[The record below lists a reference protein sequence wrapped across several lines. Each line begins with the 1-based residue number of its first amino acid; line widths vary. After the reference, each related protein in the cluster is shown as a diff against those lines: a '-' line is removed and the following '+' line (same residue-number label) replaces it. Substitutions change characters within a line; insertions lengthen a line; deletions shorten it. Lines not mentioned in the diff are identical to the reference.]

1 MTDRTQPGLL
11 AAFALGLG
19 LAVVSQAVATAPLQL
34 TPLQPPER
42 KQSDS
47 PFSEVPPGEVPGEQ
61 SADALS
67 DRVSNEA
74 RGWIRQLGSDSYAAR
89 ERAQGQLLRL
99 GVAVVPELVAGIRQA
114 DAEQADRLV
123 RLLAELA
130 ESVEPTTSR
139 VARDALVGLT
149 EQAGTGHAYLAAQF
163 LKVFRENQ
171 NRIALDWLSQMG
183 CDIGRQRMQIGTV
196 EAMPER
202 VLRIDERFRYRPQDL
217 ELLQWVGDI
226 EVVTLEG
233 PGIDRQVLAAVVQMP
248 NLRVLQIRHANLN
261 NQDLAELRRCRQLE
275 TLELLYT
282 PIDDAAVELL
292 ADLPVWRMFRLFG
305 TLLTAEGAGRLEPQL
320 DGRQLLFG
328 RGAYLGIKSP
338 AAGPVVVDQVL
349 PGSAAAQAGLIRG
362 DLLRHLNDQPL
373 QRFED
378 LRVALS
384 QFAPGESVEL
394 TVERRLRPDSFP
406 EQLKISVELGY
417 QN

>member
-1 MTDRTQPGLL
+1 
-11 AAFALGLG
+11 
-19 LAVVSQAVATAPLQL
+19 
-34 TPLQPPER
+34 
-42 KQSDS
+42 
-47 PFSEVPPGEVPGEQ
+47 
-61 SADALS
+61 
-67 DRVSNEA
+67 
-74 RGWIRQLGSDSYAAR
+74 
-89 ERAQGQLLRL
+89 
-99 GVAVVPELVAGIRQA
+99 VAVVPELVAGIKQA

-123 RLLAELA
+123 RLLVELA
-130 ESVEPTTSR
+130 ESVDPSTSR
-139 VARDALVGLT
+139 IARDALVVLT
-149 EQAGTGHAYLAAQF
+149 EHAGTGHAYLAAQF
-163 LKVFRENQ
+163 LRVFRENQ
-171 NRIALDWLSQMG
+171 NRIALDWLAQMG

-217 ELLQWVGDI
+217 ELLQWVADI

-248 NLRVLQIRHANLN
+248 NLRVLQIRHANLSN
-261 NQDLAELRRCRQLE
+261 HDLAELRRCRQLE

-292 ADLPVWRMFRLFG
+292 ADLPVWRMFRIFG
-305 TLLTAEGAGRLEPQL
+305 TQLTAEGAGSLEPQL

-349 PGSAAAQAGLIRG
+349 PGSAAAKAGLLRG
-362 DLLRHLNDQPL
+362 DLLRQLNQQPL

-394 TVERRLRPDSFP
+394 TVERRFRPDSFP
-406 EQLKISVELGY
+406 EQLNISVELGY